1 MKGVECKLQKFS
13 SQGKTFYNCVLM
25 DISDHSTKPTN
36 IESLSYIPE
45 NGISYFNYI
54 LIKNTLS
61 QRKELT
67 VIKMKTHY
75 DDYLKYTQH
84 S

>member
-1 MKGVECKLQKFS
+1 
-13 SQGKTFYNCVLM
+13 M
-25 DISDHSTKPTN
+25 DISDHSTKHTN

-67 VIKMKTHY
+67 VIKMKIIMMT
-75 DDYLKYTQH
+75 T
-84 S
+84 